1 MKRVFYGLFSIFLLI
16 GMSMP
21 LFNVQPAKAS
31 GTIYIRADGSIDPP
45 MAPVSTLDNVTYT
58 LTGNITSS
66 SDGIVVERDNVI
78 IDGNQYAVQGPVQ
91 GPDSEILNG
100 IALTERSNVTVKNT
114 KISNFT
120 SGVYLNGANKTTIS
134 GNNITNNWNGI
145 SPYFSSN
152 VSISGNNIADSLY
165 DGIYL
170 GFSSSSISGNNVTD
184 NQIGIDLHSS
194 KNNSVS
200 GNNITDNNIGIYLYT
215 STASSSDNSIS
226 GNNITNNAYGIW
238 LESSSNNNVS
248 GNNITNND
256 VGIRLSSSPGRP
268 LSFGNKLYHNN
279 FNNTNQVQIYY
290 NPTNVWDYGYPSG
303 GNYWSD
309 CNCTDRYM
317 GTYQNETGSDGIGDA
332 SYVINGTNLDRY
344 PLMNPWYQIFGDIDF
359 DGKVG
364 LQDLVLLANAYGSK
378 LGDAKWN
385 FNADI
390 NDNGKVDLSDLVI
403 LALHYGQHYP

>member
-16 GMSMP
+16 GMSVP

-45 MAPVSTLDNVTYT
+45 TAPVTTLDNVTDT
-58 LTGNITSS
+58 LTDNITSS

-91 GPDSEILNG
+91 GQDSEILNG

-200 GNNITDNNIGIYLYT
+200 GNNIT
-215 STASSSDNSIS
+215 
-226 GNNITNNAYGIW
+226 
-238 LESSSNNNVS
+238 
-248 GNNITNND
+248 NND

-332 SYVINGTNLDRY
+332 SYVINGSNLDRY